1 MALLHLLQDI
11 AAHRH
16 TKYKLGIAIVDHSI
30 RPESKDEVLWLRNQ
44 VDALGLSFYTT
55 AFDVPALSKDL
66 KLSEETVGRRV
77 RYQWLNEIA
86 QSEGYDYIAVA
97 HHKDDQAE
105 SILAHL
111 IRGTG
116 LNGLTGMAVVSND
129 YDIPVIRPLLDVTK
143 AELLAD
149 LADRKL
155 TYCIDSTNDDIRYQ
169 RNRIR
174 HRIIPEL
181 ESINPNVV
189 DAIARLGSSV
199 SEDLAVISNL
209 TVQAFE
215 RLVTIDKNE
224 MCLSRK
230 ALRKEPVAIQRR
242 LWQRLMS
249 SIDSDIMLTTAHQ
262 EQLLDIVNTGEGKTF
277 TIKSIKVTAQCDTDL
292 ARAIDDSVDV
302 SFDFISCSS
311 YGSGTTS
318 TGVVR
323 ILKDLDRSVEGKH
336 VLVVE
341 DIVDTGTTLHYLLE
355 NLHARGA
362 KSVRLAALLNK
373 PERRKM
379 DVEVDYVGFIIPDY
393 FVIGYGLDY
402 AEKYRHLPYI
412 GILKE
417 EMYQN

>member
-1 MALLHLLQDI
+1 MNVKALIRRVNHTLKLHKLLPEHSRILIACSGGPDSMALLHLLQDI

-55 AFDVPALSKDL
+55 TFDVPTLSKDL

-143 AELLAD
+143 AELLAY

-181 ESINPNVV
+181 EAINPAVV
-189 DAIARLGSSV
+189 DAIVRLGSSV
-199 SEDLAVISNL
+199 NEDVMVISDL
-209 TVQAFE
+209 TSRTFDK
-215 RLVTIDKNE
+215 LVSIGKDE
-224 MCLSRK
+224 VRISRR
-230 ALRKEPVAIQRR
+230 ALRQEPLAIQRR
-242 LWQRLMS
+242 LWQRLVS
-249 SIDSDIMLTTAHQ
+249 TIDSELTLTSAHQ
-262 EQLLDIVNTGEGKTF
+262 EQLLDIVNTGEKKTF
-277 TIKSIKVTAQCDTDL
+277 TIKSIKVIAQCDT
-292 ARAIDDSVDV
+292 IKVY
-302 SFDFISCSS
+302 C
-311 YGSGTTS
+311 
-318 TGVVR
+318 
-323 ILKDLDRSVEGKH
+323 KH
-336 VLVVE
+336 
-341 DIVDTGTTLHYLLE
+341 
-355 NLHARGA
+355 
-362 KSVRLAALLNK
+362 
-373 PERRKM
+373 
-379 DVEVDYVGFIIPDY
+379 
-393 FVIGYGLDY
+393 
-402 AEKYRHLPYI
+402 
-412 GILKE
+412 
-417 EMYQN
+417 